1 MRTLPTSM
9 TLNKL
14 FYSTTSRAKF
24 FVFIYIIYIYIY
36 IYIYLYIMVVIGLEV
51 NYLSNYYIKIVWMI
65 FFSVFYKKKKKTLC

>member
-24 FVFIYIIYIYIY
+24 FVFIYIYNIYIYIY
-36 IYIYLYIMVVIGLEV
+36 IFIHYGRYRLGSEL
-51 NYLSNYYIKIVWMI
+51 LKQLLHQDCLDD
-65 FFSVFYKKKKKTLC
+65 FF

>member
-1 MRTLPTSM
+1 M

-24 FVFIYIIYIYIY
+24 FVFIYIYIYIY
-36 IYIYLYIMVVIGLEV
+36 IYIMVVIGLEV

-65 FFSVFYKKKKKTLC
+65 FFLVFFYKKKIITLC

>member
-24 FVFIYIIYIYIY
+24 FVFIYIYIYIY
-36 IYIYLYIMVVIGLEV
+36 IHYGRYRLGSEL
-51 NYLSNYYIKIVWMI
+51 LKQLLHQDCLDDF
-65 FFSVFYKKKKKTLC
+65 FFSVFL

>member
-24 FVFIYIIYIYIY
+24 FVFIYIYTHHGRYR
-36 IYIYLYIMVVIGLEV
+36 LGSEL
-51 NYLSNYYIKIVWMI
+51 LKQLPHQDCLDD
-65 FFSVFYKKKKKTLC
+65 FFF

>member
-1 MRTLPTSM
+1 M

-24 FVFIYIIYIYIY
+24 FVFIYIYNIYIYIY
-36 IYIYLYIMVVIGLEV
+36 IYIYVCIYIMVVIGLEV

-65 FFSVFYKKKKKTLC
+65 FFSVFL

>member
-1 MRTLPTSM
+1 M

-24 FVFIYIIYIYIY
+24 FVFIYIYIYIIYIYIY
-36 IYIYLYIMVVIGLEV
+36 IYICIYIMVVIGLEV

-65 FFSVFYKKKKKTLC
+65 FFSVFL

>member
-36 IYIYLYIMVVIGLEV
+36 IYIFIHYGRYRLGSEL
-51 NYLSNYYIKIVWMI
+51 LKQLLHQDCLDD
-65 FFSVFYKKKKKTLC
+65 FF

>member
-1 MRTLPTSM
+1 M

-24 FVFIYIIYIYIY
+24 FVFIYIYYIYIY
-36 IYIYLYIMVVIGLEV
+36 IYIYRYIYIYIYIMVVIGLEV

-65 FFSVFYKKKKKTLC
+65 FFSVFL